1 MTIDDLVTILSNQV
15 TTLGAAIATATALG
29 DLDQVVA
36 LEAKLIETQA
46 TLDAVKA
53 ISG

>member
-1 MTIDDLVTILSNQV
+1 MTINELVVILSNQV
-15 TTLGAAIATATALG
+15 STIAAAIATATALG
-29 DLDQVVA
+29 NLDQVIT

-53 ISG
+53 IGG